1 MRSPSCAPRAGIP
14 SQQQQLQQLQ
24 QQHPALARDHLAG
37 AGAPS
42 AAFATVVEEPV
53 ATATEEEEECSR
65 SNGSDCGAGGA
76 TNARPKK
83 SVTWSTITVHE
94 FGVGLG
100 GSAVS
105 NKGGPSIGLAD
116 TPEFT
121 WTTRVGEMAEC
132 VEGVHRFSPSQR
144 IRLLQAAGIPDGII
158 TRHAR
163 ETNIILGS
171 RRRSKMSWNESEL
184 DEGEEGED
192 EDEEEE
198 ESEEDC
204 RESLRKRSAGQA
216 GMLERPCAVYLRR
229 PRMIPVN
236 YV

>member
-1 MRSPSCAPRAGIP
+1 MAKEPE
-14 SQQQQLQQLQ
+14 
-24 QQHPALARDHLAG
+24 PADIEPQDDSGDCNRHRLAT
-37 AGAPS
+37 
-42 AAFATVVEEPV
+42 TVK
-53 ATATEEEEECSR
+53 
-65 SNGSDCGAGGA
+65 
-76 TNARPKK
+76 PKK
-83 SVTWSTITVHE
+83 SVRWSTITVHE

-132 VEGVHRFSPSQR
+132 VEGVHRFTPSQR
-144 IRLLQAAGIPDGII
+144 ILLLQGAGIPDGII

-171 RRRSKMSWNESEL
+171 RRRSKTSWEDSEL
-184 DEGEEGED
+184 EEAEED
-192 EDEEEE
+192 EDEGECKEL
-198 ESEEDC
+198 S
-204 RESLRKRSAGQA
+204 RKRSADQA
-216 GMLERPCAVYLRR
+216 TLEHPCAIYLRR

>member
-1 MRSPSCAPRAGIP
+1 MNSPPSCAPRTG
-14 SQQQQLQQLQ
+14 SLRQQL
-24 QQHPALARDHLAG
+24 HPTTPAARDQLAG
-37 AGAPS
+37 APAS
-42 AAFATVVEEPV
+42 LDQAMAEEPEPSS
-53 ATATEEEEECSR
+53 TEEEDYSSTSASSCS
-65 SNGSDCGAGGA
+65 SPSSTAA
-76 TNARPKK
+76 KK
-83 SVTWSTITVHE
+83 CVSWSTITVHE

-105 NKGGPSIGLAD
+105 NKGGPSIGLAQ

-121 WTTRVGEMAEC
+121 WTTKVGEMAER
-132 VEGVHRFSPSQR
+132 VEGVHRFSPNQR

-171 RRRSKMSWNESEL
+171 RRRSTTSWDD
-184 DEGEEGED
+184 DEET
-192 EDEEEE
+192 EEEE
-198 ESEEDC
+198 EEEGKDKD
-204 RESLRKRSAGQA
+204 SPRKRSADQA
-216 GMLERPCAVYLRR
+216 MLQRPCAVYLRR

>member
-1 MRSPSCAPRAGIP
+1 MNSLISASSNGDIA
-14 SQQQQLQQLQ
+14 
-24 QQHPALARDHLAG
+24 QH
-37 AGAPS
+37 
-42 AAFATVVEEPV
+42 
-53 ATATEEEEECSR
+53 ATAKYLCAARGPDLPINARAAELGCSVGHHEMTAKSKLYTDLHDSR
-65 SNGSDCGAGGA
+65 SSNYDS
-76 TNARPKK
+76 NARASTVKPKK
-83 SVTWSTITVHE
+83 SVRWATITVHE

-105 NKGGPSIGLAD
+105 SKGGPSIGLAD

-132 VEGVHRFSPSQR
+132 VEGVHRFTPGQR

-171 RRRSKMSWNESEL
+171 RRRSKTSWKDGEL
-184 DEGEEGED
+184 DEED
-192 EDEEEE
+192 ERKVETYG
-198 ESEEDC
+198 
-204 RESLRKRSAGQA
+204 RLPKKRSAEQA
-216 GMLERPCAVYLRR
+216 LLEHPRSIFLRR
-229 PRMIPVN
+229 PRMIAVN

>member
-1 MRSPSCAPRAGIP
+1 MHSPSCAPRAG
-14 SQQQQLQQLQ
+14 SRSVCQQSTTAG
-24 QQHPALARDHLAG
+24 HPGATAAHDHLAG
-37 AGAPS
+37 AGAP
-42 AAFATVVEEPV
+42 ATPVYSVCYHAMAEEPEP
-53 ATATEEEEECSR
+53 ACTEPQEDSHG
-65 SNGSDCGAGGA
+65 SSDCNHHMRVASA
-76 TNARPKK
+76 KPKK

-105 NKGGPSIGLAD
+105 NKGGPSIGLAH

-121 WTTRVGEMAEC
+121 WTTRVGEMAER
-132 VEGVHRFSPSQR
+132 VEGVHRFSPNQR

-171 RRRSKMSWNESEL
+171 RRRSKTSWEDSEL
-184 DEGEEGED
+184 DEAEGEEEGEGK
-192 EDEEEE
+192 EPP
-198 ESEEDC
+198 
-204 RESLRKRSAGQA
+204 RKRSADQA
-216 GMLERPCAVYLRR
+216 MLERPCAVYLRR

>member
-1 MRSPSCAPRAGIP
+1 MPSPSCAPPAGRHGQQP
-14 SQQQQLQQLQ
+14 S
-24 QQHPALARDHLAG
+24 PAAAAAHAHLLAG
-37 AGAPS
+37 APAC
-42 AAFATVVEEPV
+42 ADEAMAEEPEPSTLQAQDGNDRDCNV
-53 ATATEEEEECSR
+53 
-65 SNGSDCGAGGA
+65 GSDCSPASA
-76 TNARPKK
+76 TTGKAKK
-83 SVTWSTITVHE
+83 SVRWSTITVHE

-132 VEGVHRFSPSQR
+132 VEGVHRFSPNQR
-144 IRLLQAAGIPDGII
+144 IRLLQAAGVPDGII

-171 RRRSKMSWNESEL
+171 RRRSKTSWDESEL
-184 DEGEEGED
+184 DEPED
-192 EDEEEE
+192 DEEEDD
-198 ESEEDC
+198 EEDC
-204 RESLRKRSAGQA
+204 KEPPRKRSADQA
-216 GMLERPCAVYLRR
+216 MLERPCSVYLRR

>member
-1 MRSPSCAPRAGIP
+1 M
-14 SQQQQLQQLQ
+14 
-24 QQHPALARDHLAG
+24 
-37 AGAPS
+37 
-42 AAFATVVEEPV
+42 VEEPEPSCN
-53 ATATEEEEECSR
+53 EEEKVDINDSGCNPGR
-65 SNGSDCGAGGA
+65 STPSK
-76 TNARPKK
+76 PKK
-83 SVTWSTITVHE
+83 SVRWSTITVHE

-121 WTTRVGEMAEC
+121 WTTRVGEMTEC
-132 VEGVHRFSPSQR
+132 VEGVHRFSRNQR

-163 ETNIILGS
+163 EANIILGS
-171 RRRSKMSWNESEL
+171 RRRSKISCDESEL
-184 DEGEEGED
+184 DVTEEKEGEEEASK
-192 EDEEEE
+192 EPP
-198 ESEEDC
+198 
-204 RESLRKRSAGQA
+204 RKRSADQA
-216 GMLERPCAVYLRR
+216 LLERPCSVYLRR

>member
-1 MRSPSCAPRAGIP
+1 MNSLISAFSTGDLA
-14 SQQQQLQQLQ
+14 
-24 QQHPALARDHLAG
+24 QH
-37 AGAPS
+37 
-42 AAFATVVEEPV
+42 
-53 ATATEEEEECSR
+53 ATAKYLCATRRDDLSIGAKAAGLDCSVDYHEMTEKSKLCTDLHDSR
-65 SNGSDCGAGGA
+65 FSSYDSNTRASTAKL
-76 TNARPKK
+76 KK
-83 SVTWSTITVHE
+83 SVRWATITVHE

-105 NKGGPSIGLAD
+105 NNGGPSIGLAD

-132 VEGVHRFSPSQR
+132 VEGVHRFTPDQR

-171 RRRSKMSWNESEL
+171 RRRSKTSWKDSEL
-184 DEGEEGED
+184 DE
-192 EDEEEE
+192 EDEEKEE
-198 ESEEDC
+198 MYSKTP
-204 RESLRKRSAGQA
+204 RKRSAEQA
-216 GMLERPCAVYLRR
+216 LLQHPRSIFMRR

>member
-1 MRSPSCAPRAGIP
+1 MPTITERS
-14 SQQQQLQQLQ
+14 
-24 QQHPALARDHLAG
+24 
-37 AGAPS
+37 
-42 AAFATVVEEPV
+42 
-53 ATATEEEEECSR
+53 
-65 SNGSDCGAGGA
+65 
-76 TNARPKK
+76 KK
-83 SVTWSTITVHE
+83 CVRWSTITVHE

-116 TPEFT
+116 PPEFT
-121 WTTRVGEMAEC
+121 WTTRVGEMAER

-171 RRRSKMSWNESEL
+171 RRRSKTSWEDSDV
-184 DEGEEGED
+184 DEA
-192 EDEEEE
+192 EEEE
-198 ESEEDC
+198 EQLKEMP
-204 RESLRKRSAGQA
+204 RKRSADQA
-216 GMLERPCAVYLRR
+216 TLDHPCAVYLRR

>member
-1 MRSPSCAPRAGIP
+1 MAK
-14 SQQQQLQQLQ
+14 
-24 QQHPALARDHLAG
+24 
-37 AGAPS
+37 
-42 AAFATVVEEPV
+42 EP
-53 ATATEEEEECSR
+53 TTDEQPEGSNNGSNNGSSR
-65 SNGSDCGAGGA
+65 SASGSPTAK
-76 TNARPKK
+76 PKK

-132 VEGVHRFSPSQR
+132 VEGVHRFSPNQR

-171 RRRSKMSWNESEL
+171 RRRSKMSWDESEL
-184 DEGEEGED
+184 DE
-192 EDEEEE
+192 EEEE
-198 ESEEDC
+198 EEEEQHEC
-204 RESLRKRSAGQA
+204 QEPLRKRSAGQA

>member
-1 MRSPSCAPRAGIP
+1 MSSPPRAACP
-14 SQQQQLQQLQ
+14 QPPHHRQPQQQIATTAVHPAVAAAAHLDGDQAVTQESEPLIDAQ
-24 QQHPALARDHLAG
+24 QQE
-37 AGAPS
+37 
-42 AAFATVVEEPV
+42 ATSLKP
-53 ATATEEEEECSR
+53 R
-65 SNGSDCGAGGA
+65 
-76 TNARPKK
+76 K
-83 SVTWSTITVHE
+83 SVRWSTITVHE

-132 VEGVHRFSPSQR
+132 VEGVHRFSPHQR

-171 RRRSKMSWNESEL
+171 RRRSKISY
-184 DEGEEGED
+184 D
-192 EDEEEE
+192 EDEEEDDNEDE
-198 ESEEDC
+198 EGMEVEQELEVEC
-204 RESLRKRSAGQA
+204 KELPRKRSADQA
-216 GMLERPCAVYLRR
+216 MLERPCSVYLRR

>member
-1 MRSPSCAPRAGIP
+1 MSSPSCAPRTGSGGLCHHAKTEHTSTIAANDHHAGAILP
-14 SQQQQLQQLQ
+14 SCC
-24 QQHPALARDHLAG
+24 RDHAM
-37 AGAPS
+37 A
-42 AAFATVVEEPV
+42 EEPEPTCSEPHHDTKYCDDQKS
-53 ATATEEEEECSR
+53 ATMVKA
-65 SNGSDCGAGGA
+65 
-76 TNARPKK
+76 KK
-83 SVTWSTITVHE
+83 CVRWSTITVHE

-116 TPEFT
+116 PPEFT
-121 WTTRVGEMAEC
+121 WTTRVGEMAERA
-132 VEGVHRFSPSQR
+132 EGLHRFTPSQR

-171 RRRSKMSWNESEL
+171 RRRSKTSWEDSDC
-184 DEGEEGED
+184 DEAEEEEGD
-192 EDEEEE
+192 EDEEGCKEQ
-198 ESEEDC
+198 S
-204 RESLRKRSAGQA
+204 RKRSADQA
-216 GMLERPCAVYLRR
+216 TLEHPCAVYLRR

>member
-1 MRSPSCAPRAGIP
+1 MAKES
-14 SQQQQLQQLQ
+14 
-24 QQHPALARDHLAG
+24 
-37 AGAPS
+37 
-42 AAFATVVEEPV
+42 T
-53 ATATEEEEECSR
+53 TEEEER
-65 SNGSDCGAGGA
+65 SSGSNDSDCI
-76 TNARPKK
+76 TTTSSSESSKPKK
-83 SVTWSTITVHE
+83 SVRWSTITVHE

-132 VEGVHRFSPSQR
+132 VEGVHRFSPNQR
-144 IRLLQAAGIPDGII
+144 TRLLQAAGIPDGII

-171 RRRSKMSWNESEL
+171 RRRSKMSWDDSEL
-184 DEGEEGED
+184 DEAGEEEEDAEEEGEVQ
-192 EDEEEE
+192 
-198 ESEEDC
+198 
-204 RESLRKRSAGQA
+204 RKRSATQA
-216 GMLERPCAVYLRR
+216 GMLERPCAIYLRR

>member
-1 MRSPSCAPRAGIP
+1 MTTDTITSAHDCIAKASNGTEPVYLDHIVIDLLEPSCVENEHGSNDCRSHS
-14 SQQQQLQQLQ
+14 SQLTSTKL
-24 QQHPALARDHLAG
+24 
-37 AGAPS
+37 
-42 AAFATVVEEPV
+42 T
-53 ATATEEEEECSR
+53 
-65 SNGSDCGAGGA
+65 
-76 TNARPKK
+76 K
-83 SVTWSTITVHE
+83 SVRWSTITVHE

-132 VEGVHRFSPSQR
+132 VEGVHRFSPNQR

-163 ETNIILGS
+163 EANIILGS
-171 RRRSKMSWNESEL
+171 RRRSKVNWSDSDSDL
-184 DEGEEGED
+184 DES
-192 EDEEEE
+192 EEEE
-198 ESEEDC
+198 EETSKKVLC
-204 RESLRKRSAGQA
+204 KRSADQA
-216 GMLERPCAVYLRR
+216 MLGHPCSIYLQR
-229 PRMIPVN
+229 PRMIPIN

>member
-1 MRSPSCAPRAGIP
+1 M
-14 SQQQQLQQLQ
+14 
-24 QQHPALARDHLAG
+24 
-37 AGAPS
+37 
-42 AAFATVVEEPV
+42 
-53 ATATEEEEECSR
+53 TEKSKLCTDLHDSR
-65 SNGSDCGAGGA
+65 SRNHDSKIRAS
-76 TNARPKK
+76 TSKLKK
-83 SVTWSTITVHE
+83 SVRWATITVHE

-105 NKGGPSIGLAD
+105 SKGGPSIGLAD

-132 VEGVHRFSPSQR
+132 VEGVHRFTPDQR

-171 RRRSKMSWNESEL
+171 RRRSKTSWKDGEVDEK
-184 DEGEEGED
+184 DEGEED
-192 EDEEEE
+192 TY
-198 ESEEDC
+198 
-204 RESLRKRSAGQA
+204 RKLLKKRSAEQA
-216 GMLERPCAVYLRR
+216 LLEHPRSIFLRR

>member
-1 MRSPSCAPRAGIP
+1 MAKEPTP
-14 SQQQQLQQLQ
+14 
-24 QQHPALARDHLAG
+24 
-37 AGAPS
+37 
-42 AAFATVVEEPV
+42 EEDD
-53 ATATEEEEECSR
+53 S
-65 SNGSDCGAGGA
+65 SSNNNGSDCSASRSPTA
-76 TNARPKK
+76 KTKK
-83 SVTWSTITVHE
+83 SVRWATITVHE

-132 VEGVHRFSPSQR
+132 VEGVHRFSPNQR

-163 ETNIILGS
+163 EANIILGS
-171 RRRSKMSWNESEL
+171 RRRSKMSWDESEL
-184 DEGEEGED
+184 GEA
-192 EDEEEE
+192 DEEEE
-198 ESEEDC
+198 EECQEP
-204 RESLRKRSAGQA
+204 LRKRSSDQA

>member
-1 MRSPSCAPRAGIP
+1 MSSVTSTARTNGFAQHTTVKHLCAAGHDY
-14 SQQQQLQQLQ
+14 SNSAD
-24 QQHPALARDHLAG
+24 ALARGCRVGDYGKTIAPESRTELHCSSSFRCNDHI
-37 AGAPS
+37 PTS
-42 AAFATVVEEPV
+42 TVKF
-53 ATATEEEEECSR
+53 
-65 SNGSDCGAGGA
+65 
-76 TNARPKK
+76 KK
-83 SVTWSTITVHE
+83 SVRWATITVHE

-132 VEGVHRFSPSQR
+132 VEGVHRFTPSQR

-171 RRRSKMSWNESEL
+171 RRRSKTKWKSGEGSE
-184 DEGEEGED
+184 ED
-192 EDEEEE
+192 NDEEEE
-198 ESEEDC
+198 E
-204 RESLRKRSAGQA
+204 RRRVLRKRNAEQA
-216 GMLERPCAVYLRR
+216 MLEHSHAVYLRR
-229 PRMIPVN
+229 PHMIPVN